1 MKAKVLTG
9 LVFCL
14 CLGTLF
20 LSVSLFVNTQTTPKR
35 YFSLFMDGTHV
46 EPLKA
51 KPGQDT
57 VSEQTTPETLLPP

>member
-1 MKAKVLTG
+1 MKVKVLTG

-20 LSVSLFVNTQTTPKR
+20 LSA
-35 YFSLFMDGTHV
+35 SLFMDGTHV

-51 KPGQDT
+51 KPEQDT
-57 VSEQTTPETLLPP
+57 VSEQTTPESLLPP